1 LEKHGWAS
9 TASFEP
15 SAVVL
20 NLSGISH
27 HYAHAVEHHP
37 SPPPFFSQVSFYLT
51 STMKMLADFNK
62 GSFIAHVNVHPF
74 PFLHLSYSPLIDA
87 FFLQR

>member
-1 LEKHGWAS
+1 MVAKIRPIMSSTYITLGS
-9 TASFEP
+9 RTAS
-15 SAVVL
+15 
-20 NLSGISH
+20 
-27 HYAHAVEHHP
+27 
-37 SPPPFFSQVSFYLT
+37 PFFSQVSFYLT

-74 PFLHLSYSPLIDA
+74 PFLHLSCSPLIDA

>member
-1 LEKHGWAS
+1 EKHGWAS

-20 NLSGISH
+20 NQSGISH

-37 SPPPFFSQVSFYLT
+37 SPHPSFHRSFYLI

-62 GSFIAHVNVHPF
+62 GSFIAHVNVHSF